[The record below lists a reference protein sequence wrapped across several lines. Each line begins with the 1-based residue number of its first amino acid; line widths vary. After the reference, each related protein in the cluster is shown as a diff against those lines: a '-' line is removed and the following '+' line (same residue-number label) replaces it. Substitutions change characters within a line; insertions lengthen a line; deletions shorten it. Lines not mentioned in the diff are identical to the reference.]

1 MTLEKEIKLL
11 KEKVA
16 MLEKI
21 KELEEQINQ
30 LRQPTYIP
38 YPYYVN
44 PYPYQPWPYSPITTA
59 DPARW
64 IWLDG
69 TNTDGDTSITLT

>member
-30 LRQPTYIP
+30 LRQPVYIP

-44 PYPYQPWPYSPITTA
+44 PYPYQPWVQPRTA
-59 DPARW
+59 DPAQW
-64 IWLDG
+64 IWMGD
-69 TNTDGDTSITLT
+69 TITDGNTSVTLT

>member
-30 LRQPTYIP
+30 LRQPVYIP

-44 PYPYQPWPYSPITTA
+44 PHPYRPWPYSPITTA
-59 DPARW
+59 DPQPCW
-64 IWLDG
+64 IWNGDNIIDG
-69 TNTDGDTSITLT
+69 ITSIT